1 MKTEDAL
8 LQLSESTGAAV
19 LGVLSSLA
27 PDNASKGGAVVV
39 PSGTTPLQNIPTPA
53 VAASVS
59 YIDGVTGG
67 NVFVITRLGARRLAA
82 TMMFQPPPEEDDR
95 ELDELELSAVGE
107 AMNQMMAAGAGA
119 TGKVLGQE
127 VEISPPETRQLA
139 TARDAEDAYPKT
151 PYATTTSFTVLGET
165 CRLVQLVPNAFVVK
179 MTRALTDRSAE
190 LSGSQAAGEHAAPIL
205 SPDAIKTI
213 HVRVGAE
220 LGRAKLP
227 LAHAVGLATGTVVGL
242 DRNADDPI
250 DLYVNGRA
258 FATGRLLLI
267 DQSEWAI
274 RIEHVHDAA
283 AAYATTSQQGGN

>member
-1 MKTEDAL
+1 MTTEDAL
-8 LQLSESTGAAV
+8 VELGESTGDAV
-19 LGVLSSLA
+19 LGVLLSLA
-27 PDNASKGGAVVV
+27 PDNVSKGGAVVV
-39 PSGTTPLQNIPTPA
+39 ANGASPTQNIPAPS

-59 YIDGVTGG
+59 YVDGVTGG

-82 TMMFQPPPEEDDR
+82 AMMFQPPPDEDDR

-107 AMNQMMAAGAGA
+107 AMNQMMAAAAGA

-127 VEISPPETRQLA
+127 VEISVPDTLQLA
-139 TARDAEDAYPKT
+139 TAGDADGAFPKT

-165 CRLVQLVPNAFVVK
+165 CRLIQLVPNAFVVK
-179 MTRALTDRSAE
+179 MTRALSDRSAE
-190 LSGSQAAGEHAAPIL
+190 ADGSAAGGTATPIL
-205 SPDAIKTI
+205 STDAIKTI

-220 LGRAKLP
+220 LGRATLP
-227 LAHAVGLATGTVVGL
+227 LAHAVGLAAGTVVAL
-242 DRNADDPI
+242 DRGADDPI